1 MYIHENSFL
10 KAAASPSKDVTRIRL
25 NIDPVHPCSHHLID
39 ACGHACGGTIT
50 RRSTQLPASQHATS
64 IILFI
69 GDGMGAEHREAGRW
83 SAVGQSGQLAM
94 DTLSVTGEL
103 QTASADFSITDSA
116 AAATAMATGV
126 KTENGHIGV
135 DPDEVVLETILEIAE
150 GRGMATGLVTTVE
163 VSHATPAAFAAHVPD
178 RNMMVEIALQM
189 IGSGVDV
196 LLGGGENEFLPTT
209 ELGCDPGFPG
219 ERTDGRNL
227 ITEAQTAGFTYVCD
241 AAGLAT
247 VNTLTTDQLLGLFAD
262 EMMVRPFS
270 PTLTEMTRT
279 AIEILSR
286 NPQGFFLMVEGG
298 QIDKAAHVNDG
309 ANVIGDV
316 IGFDEAVQVGLD
328 YAALNP
334 DTLVIVTADHETGGM
349 TTSLSSGAQGPFLM
363 PDSTPFYTSFSTG
376 GHTADDVPVTT
387 SGPWSSLI
395 HGTHENTD
403 VFTAMRRAIDWWVW
417 IPFILNE

>member
-1 MYIHENSFL
+1 ML
-10 KAAASPSKDVTRIRL
+10 VVTPAEARL
-25 NIDPVHPCSHHLID
+25 PGD
-39 ACGHACGGTIT
+39 
-50 RRSTQLPASQHATS
+50 STQLSASQHATG

-126 KTENGHIGV
+126 KTDNGHIGV

-178 RNMMVEIALQM
+178 RNMMVEIALQV

-227 ITEAQTAGFTYVCD
+227 IAEAQTAGFTYVCD
-241 AAGLAT
+241 ATGLAT

-270 PTLTEMTRT
+270 PTLTEMTRA

-298 QIDKAAHVNDG
+298 QIDTAAHVNDG

-349 TTSLSSGAQGPFLM
+349 SVSLTAGDQTFAM
-363 PDSTPFYTSFSTG
+363 PDATPFYISFSTTN
-376 GHTADDVPVTT
+376 HTATNVPV
-387 SGPWSSLI
+387 SAIGPWSSFLQ
-395 HGTHENTD
+395 GTLQNTE
-403 VFTAMRRAIDWWVW
+403 VFFTMRKALDWWVW